1 MNALGRYVRDRARW
15 QRISLSEVSRRAGVS
30 RQTLY
35 GLSEHQGR
43 LPDLETLIAIAVAL
57 EVHPTRL
64 VHLLF
69 EGYQLPRRLELTH
82 SQRGDKSVFVRDI
95 TYPDGDIV
103 HVGTRFTKTWEVQNV
118 GTIPWEN
125 RFLQCVDDEL
135 VVYAKTG
142 ELLKI
147 TEPLKPVVL
156 RIAVPTT
163 EPGATVRISAE
174 FDAPSIP
181 CTCISYWK
189 SVFEDG
195 SPCFPNSLGL
205 SVKVRVMALKQI
217 DSKLPATLY
226 AKLNASHSTV
236 QRPDV
241 EI

>member
-1 MNALGRYVRDRARW
+1 MNALGKYIRDRARV
-15 QRISLSEVSRRAGVS
+15 QGISLSEVSRRAAVS

-35 GLSEHQGR
+35 GLSENRGR
-43 LPDLETLIAIAVAL
+43 LPDLETLIAVAVAL

-64 VHLLF
+64 VHLIF
-69 EGYQLPRRLELTH
+69 EDYPLPRRLEQTH
-82 SQRGDKSVFVRDI
+82 SQRGDKSVFVRDV
-95 TYPDGDIV
+95 TCPDGDIV
-103 HVGTRFTKTWEVQNV
+103 HVGARFTKIWEVQNV
-118 GTIPWEN
+118 GTVAWEN

-135 VVYAKTG
+135 VVFAKTG
-142 ELLKI
+142 ELLRI
-147 TEPLKPVVL
+147 TEPLKPVVP

-163 EPGATVRISAE
+163 KPGATVRISAD

-195 SPCFPNSLGL
+195 SPCFPNSVGL

-217 DSKLPATLY
+217 DSKLPETFY
-226 AKLNASHSTV
+226 AKLNASHRKA
-236 QRPDV
+236 QRPEV